1 MIFLEVCYILFV
13 FLVHSVKTAK
23 FYSHNFS
30 TLWGSA
36 QKITKIV
43 PTLLISSATIVINNQ
58 LCPTH
63 KSGTGKITGENLQKK
78 KKRME
83 IFFRENDA
91 VHFSLSLFLICGG
104 KIIVFED

>member
-1 MIFLEVCYILFV
+1 MLHFIRFFGTQC
-13 FLVHSVKTAK
+13 KTAK
-23 FYSHNFS
+23 FYSHNFF

-78 KKRME
+78 DGN
-83 IFFRENDA
+83 FFRENDA